1 MISQI
6 FQAEMAGFESL
17 ENIRKKEI
25 AMKRMLVGIVAFAT
39 LLGGA
44 LHAQDIAGDWQGT
57 LKTGTGLRVI
67 LHIAKG
73 DNGSWNAK

>member
-1 MISQI
+1 
-6 FQAEMAGFESL
+6 
-17 ENIRKKEI
+17 
-25 AMKRMLVGIVAFAT
+25 MKRMLVGIVVFAT